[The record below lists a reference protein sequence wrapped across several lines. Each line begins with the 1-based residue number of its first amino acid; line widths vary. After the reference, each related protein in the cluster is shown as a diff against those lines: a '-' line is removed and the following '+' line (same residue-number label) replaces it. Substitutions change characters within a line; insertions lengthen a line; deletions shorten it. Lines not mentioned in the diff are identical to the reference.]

1 MRNYFF
7 HVMFCLVLACAAF
20 AAGCSGIHA
29 NVINP
34 AGTPQVTGSHGYTPD
49 QLRDLVRG
57 ASSYARSAGKDAA
70 LDEFSKKEGMFSRGD
85 LYVYAF
91 TDNGTLIADPYE
103 SVRIGENMEDLT
115 DVRGLPVTRI
125 ADYTASGG
133 GGFFAYLSP
142 GPAGGMTDNASP
154 DGYVPMLGY
163 AYPAGDGW
171 WVGSGIYFSDL
182 AGSDP
187 VPGPVAEM
195 IYLVKKGAEYGKKN
209 GKGMAFSEISN
220 RSGMFVDEEGHYLY
234 AYDYN
239 GTLLAH
245 PYLPGKI
252 GTNLIGNK
260 DPFGMENIRALADTA
275 RAGGGYVIFLWP
287 NPDNNNLIETKIGY
301 VMPVD
306 ETWWVGS
313 GVYLD
318 EITGVHT
325 SYPSPLS

>member
-1 MRNYFF
+1 
-7 HVMFCLVLACAAF
+7 MFSLILAGAAF
-20 AAGCSGIHA
+20 AAGCSGISG
-29 NVINP
+29 NVMDS
-34 AGTPQVTGSHGYTPD
+34 AGTHLVVESHGITHE
-49 QLRDLVRG
+49 QLRDLVRD
-57 ASSYARSAGKDAA
+57 ASSYARSAGKEAA
-70 LDEFSKKEGMFSRGD
+70 LAEFSKKEGLFSRGD

-91 TDNGTLIADPYE
+91 SDNGTLIADPYE
-103 SVRIGENMEDLT
+103 PGRIGENMEDLT

-142 GPAGGMTDNASP
+142 GPAGGMIDEAGGS
-154 DGYVPMLGY
+154 YVPMLGY
-163 AYPAGDGW
+163 AYCAGDDW
-171 WVGSGIYFSDL
+171 WVGSGISFSDL

-195 IYLVKKGAEYGKKN
+195 IDLVRKGADYGKKN
-209 GKGMAFSEISN
+209 GKEMAFTEISN
-220 RSGMFVDEEGHYLY
+220 RSGMFVDAEGHYLY

-275 RAGGGYVIFLWP
+275 HAGGGYVIFLWP
-287 NPDNNNLIETKIGY
+287 NPDNDNLIEMKIGY

-318 EITGVHT
+318 EITGIHT
-325 SYPSPLS
+325 SYPSSLT

>member
-1 MRNYFF
+1 MRKYFF
-7 HVMFCLVLACAAF
+7 HLLFCLVLAGAAF
-20 AAGCSGIHA
+20 ATGCSGIPA
-29 NVINP
+29 IATTS
-34 AGTPQVTGSHGYTPD
+34 AGTHQVTGSHGYTPG
-49 QLRDLVRG
+49 QLRDLVLD

-70 LDEFSKKEGMFSRGD
+70 LAGFSDMEGMFSRGD

-91 TDNGTLIADPYE
+91 SDNGTLIADPYE
-103 SVRIGENMEDLT
+103 PGRIGENMEDLT

-125 ADYTASGG
+125 ADYTASNG
-133 GGFFAYLSP
+133 GGFFTYLSP
-142 GPAGGMTDNASP
+142 CPAGGMMEDADP
-154 DGYVPMLGY
+154 DSYVPMLAY
-163 AYPAGDGW
+163 ASPAGDDW

-182 AGSDP
+182 AGSGP
-187 VPGPVAEM
+187 VPVPVAEM
-195 IYLVKKGAEYGKKN
+195 IDLVKEGADYGKKN
-209 GKGMAFSEISN
+209 GKETAFSEISN
-220 RSGMFVDEEGHYLY
+220 RSGMFVDDEGHYLY

-252 GTNLIGNK
+252 GTNLMGNK

-275 RAGGGYVIFLWP
+275 HAGGGYVIFLWP
-287 NPDNNNLIETKIGY
+287 NPDNNNLIEMKIGY

>member
-1 MRNYFF
+1 MRRYFF
-7 HVMFCLVLACAAF
+7 HVLFCLVLAGTAI
-20 AAGCSGIHA
+20 AAGCSGIFS
-29 NVINP
+29 ND
-34 AGTPQVTGSHGYTPD
+34 TPSAWAHQEIESHGYTPG
-49 QLRDLVRG
+49 QLRELVRD
-57 ASSYARSAGKDAA
+57 ASSYARSAGKEAA
-70 LDEFSKKEGMFSRGD
+70 LDEFSKEEGQFSRGD

-91 TDNGTLIADPYE
+91 SDNGTLIADPYDPG
-103 SVRIGENMEDLT
+103 RIGENMEDLT

-125 ADYTASGG
+125 AEYTASGG

-142 GPAGGMTDNASP
+142 GTTDGMTGDAATDAS
-154 DGYVPMLGY
+154 VPMLGY
-163 AYPAGDGW
+163 AYPAGNDW

-187 VPGPVAEM
+187 VPVQVAGM
-195 IYLVKKGAEYGKKN
+195 IDLVKKGAEFGKKN
-209 GKGMAFSEISN
+209 GKETAFSEISN
-220 RSGMFVDEEGHYLY
+220 RSGIFVDAEGHYLY

-252 GTNLIGNK
+252 GTNLIRNK

-275 RAGGGYVIFLWP
+275 HAGGGYVIFLWP
-287 NPDNNNLIETKIGY
+287 NPDNNNLIEMKIGY

-325 SYPSPLS
+325 SYPSSLS